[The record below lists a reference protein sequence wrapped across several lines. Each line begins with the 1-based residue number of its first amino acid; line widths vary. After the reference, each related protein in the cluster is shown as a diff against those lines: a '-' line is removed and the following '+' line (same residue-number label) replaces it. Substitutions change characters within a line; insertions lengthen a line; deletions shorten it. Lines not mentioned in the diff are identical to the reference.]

1 MERGCVSARMKH
13 LLVPLDGSDL
23 AASVV
28 PVARTVALAT
38 GATVRLVTVEPQ
50 ATLLG
55 SARAAAAYL
64 DGIAES
70 LRSANVS
77 VQTNV
82 RLGEPAV
89 AIVQWASECGAD
101 AIVMATRGR
110 TGLGRGLIGS
120 VADRVLHASRLPVL
134 LLRPTLRQVDR

>member
-1 MERGCVSARMKH
+1 MERGCVSAGMRH

-28 PVARTVALAT
+28 PVARTLAVAT

-50 ATLLG
+50 ATPLG

-70 LRSANVS
+70 LRRANVS

-82 RLGEPAV
+82 RVGEPALR
-89 AIVQWASECGAD
+89 SEE
-101 AIVMATRGR
+101 R
-110 TGLGRGLIGS
+110 
-120 VADRVLHASRLPVL
+120 RVGKECRSRW
-134 LLRPTLRQVDR
+134 